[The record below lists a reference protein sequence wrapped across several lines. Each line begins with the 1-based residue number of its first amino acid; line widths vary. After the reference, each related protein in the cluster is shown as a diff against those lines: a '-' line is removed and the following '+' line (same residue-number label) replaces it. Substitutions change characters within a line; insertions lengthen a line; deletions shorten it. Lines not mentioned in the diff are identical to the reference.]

1 MKNAAQQYI
10 DLFHQNRALIDSH
23 SAPVLNSWRE
33 EAMRDFEHLG
43 LPGKSQEAFLHTD
56 VEAFYAPDY
65 GLNLAR
71 ITPKVDFKETFR
83 CAVPDLES
91 RPYFFAGDIFLGG
104 GDTALP
110 QGVVACSLHE
120 AATNHPELVE
130 RYYGRLART
139 DEDGTVALNTALAQ
153 DGFFLYIPRNT
164 HIEAAL
170 QLVHLLH
177 GAHDFMANRRL
188 LIILEEGAQ
197 VRLLSCDHTLDKG
210 NFLTSTVNE
219 IFVGPRATFDYY
231 DLEESTLNTHRVA
244 STFIRQEAG
253 SNVLV
258 NGITLHNG
266 YTRNN
271 YYIVLDG
278 EGAET
283 HLYGMAVAD
292 KRQAVDNFTFIDHKA
307 ARCTS
312 DELFKYVLE
321 DSATGVF
328 NGRILVRQ
336 GAQKTSAI
344 QTNRNLCTT
353 KEAHIYTQPQLEIYA
368 DDVKCSH
375 GATTGQLDGN
385 ALFYMRSRGI
395 PEAEA
400 RMLLMVAFTHDVIEK
415 VRIEQL
421 KERLHKMV
429 ERRFRGTLDKC
440 AGCRICQ

>member
-1 MKNAAQQYI
+1 MNAAQQYI
-10 DLFHQNRALIDSH
+10 DLFRENRDLIDKH
-23 SAPVLNSWRE
+23 SSAILNGRRE
-33 EAMRDFEHLG
+33 AAIRDFELLG
-43 LPGKSQEAFLHTD
+43 LPGKNLEEFLHTD
-56 VEAFYAPDY
+56 VESFYAPDY

-71 ITPKVDFKETFR
+71 IKPAENIRETFR

-91 RPYFFAGDIFLGG
+91 RLYFFI
-104 GDTALP
+104 GDTFCQGTNVNLP
-110 QGVVACSLHE
+110 EGVIACSLCE
-120 AATNHPELVE
+120 AAAQHPELVD
-130 RYYGRLART
+130 RYYGKLAQT
-139 DEDGTVALNTALAQ
+139 DKDGTVALNTA
-153 DGFFLYIPRNT
+153 
-164 HIEAAL
+164 
-170 QLVHLLH
+170 VV
-177 GAHDFMANRRL
+177 
-188 LIILEEGAQ
+188 LEEGAQ

-219 IFVGPRATFDYY
+219 IFIGANATFDYY
-231 DLEESTLNTHRVA
+231 DLEESTLNTHRVS
-244 STFIRQEAG
+244 STFIQQESA

-271 YYIVLDG
+271 YYITLAG
-278 EGAET
+278 EHAET

-292 KRQAVDNFTFIDHKA
+292 KRQLVDNFTFIDHKA
-307 ARCTS
+307 PYCTS

-321 DSATGVF
+321 DSATGIF

-336 GAQKTSAI
+336 GAQKTSAV

-375 GATTGQLDGN
+375 GATVGQLDGN

-395 PEAEA
+395 PESEA

-415 VRIEQL
+415 VRIEKL

-429 ERRFRGTLDKC
+429 ERRFRGALDKC

>member
-1 MKNAAQQYI
+1 MNAAQQYI
-10 DLFHQNRALIDSH
+10 DLYRQHRELIDRH
-23 SAPVLNSWRE
+23 SAAVLNSRRDA
-33 EAMRDFEHLG
+33 AMRDFERLG
-43 LPGKSQEAFLHTD
+43 LPHKRQEEFLHTD
-56 VEAFYAPDY
+56 IEAFYAPDY

-71 ITPKVDFKETFR
+71 IAPQATIKESFR

-91 RPYFFAGDIFLGG
+91 QPYFFVGDIFSGNN
-104 GDTALP
+104 TKPLP
-110 QGVVACSLHE
+110 EGVLACSLCE
-120 AATNHPELVE
+120 AAIRYPDLVD
-130 RYYGRLART
+130 RYYGCLAGT
-139 DEDGTVALNTALAQ
+139 GKDGTVALNTALVQ
-153 DGFFLYIPRNT
+153 DGFFLYVPR
-164 HIEAAL
+164 HVKIEEPL
-170 QLVHLLH
+170 QIVHLTH
-177 GAHDFMANRRL
+177 GSHDFMANLRML
-188 LIILEEGAQ
+188 VVLEEGAQ
-197 VRLLSCDHTLDKG
+197 ARLLACDHTLDKG
-210 NFLTSTVNE
+210 HFLTSAVNE
-219 IFVGPRATFDYY
+219 IFVGPDATFDYY

-244 STFIRQEAG
+244 STFIRQERS

-271 YYIVLDG
+271 FTITLEG

-307 ARCTS
+307 AHCTS

-375 GATTGQLDGN
+375 GATTGQLDTN

-415 VRIEQL
+415 VRIESL
-421 KERLHKMV
+421 RERLHKMV

>member
-1 MKNAAQQYI
+1 MNAAQQYI
-10 DLFHQNRALIDSH
+10 DLFRENRDLIDKH
-23 SAPVLNSWRE
+23 SSAILNGRRE
-33 EAMRDFEHLG
+33 AAIRDFELLG
-43 LPGKSQEAFLHTD
+43 LPGKNLEEFLHTD
-56 VEAFYAPDY
+56 VESFYAPDY

-71 ITPKVDFKETFR
+71 IKPAENIRETFR

-91 RPYFFAGDIFLGG
+91 RLYFFI
-104 GDTALP
+104 GDTFRQGTNGNLP
-110 QGVVACSLHE
+110 KGVIACSLCE
-120 AATNHPELVE
+120 AAAQHPELVD
-130 RYYGRLART
+130 RYYGKLAQT
-139 DEDGTVALNTALAQ
+139 DKDGTVALNTALVQ
-153 DGFFLYIPRNT
+153 DGFFLFVPR
-164 HIEAAL
+164 HVKIEEPL
-170 QLVHLLH
+170 QIVNLMH
-177 GAHDFMANRRL
+177 GSHDFLANRRL
-188 LIILEEGAQ
+188 LVVLEEGAQ

-219 IFVGPRATFDYY
+219 IFIGANATFDYY
-231 DLEESTLNTHRVA
+231 DLEESTLNTHRVS
-244 STFIRQEAG
+244 STFIQQESA

-271 YYIVLDG
+271 YYITLAG
-278 EGAET
+278 EHAET

-292 KRQAVDNFTFIDHKA
+292 KRQLVDNFTFIDHKA
-307 ARCTS
+307 PYCTS

-321 DSATGVF
+321 DSAIGIF

-336 GAQKTSAI
+336 GAQKTSAV

-375 GATTGQLDGN
+375 GATVGQLDGN

-395 PEAEA
+395 PESEA

-415 VRIEQL
+415 VRIEKL

-429 ERRFRGTLDKC
+429 ERRFRGVLDKC

>member
-1 MKNAAQQYI
+1 M
-10 DLFHQNRALIDSH
+10 
-23 SAPVLNSWRE
+23 
-33 EAMRDFEHLG
+33 
-43 LPGKSQEAFLHTD
+43 
-56 VEAFYAPDY
+56 
-65 GLNLAR
+65 
-71 ITPKVDFKETFR
+71 
-83 CAVPDLES
+83 
-91 RPYFFAGDIFLGG
+91 
-104 GDTALP
+104 
-110 QGVVACSLHE
+110 
-120 AATNHPELVE
+120 
-130 RYYGRLART
+130 
-139 DEDGTVALNTALAQ
+139 
-153 DGFFLYIPRNT
+153 
-164 HIEAAL
+164 
-170 QLVHLLH
+170 
-177 GAHDFMANRRL
+177 
-188 LIILEEGAQ
+188 
-197 VRLLSCDHTLDKG
+197 
-210 NFLTSTVNE
+210 
-219 IFVGPRATFDYY
+219 
-231 DLEESTLNTHRVA
+231 
-244 STFIRQEAG
+244 
-253 SNVLV
+253 LV

-271 YYIVLDG
+271 FTITLEG

-307 ARCTS
+307 AHCTS

-375 GATTGQLDGN
+375 GATTGQLDTN

-415 VRIEQL
+415 VRIESL
-421 KERLHKMV
+421 RERLHKMV

>member
-1 MKNAAQQYI
+1 M
-10 DLFHQNRALIDSH
+10 
-23 SAPVLNSWRE
+23 
-33 EAMRDFEHLG
+33 
-43 LPGKSQEAFLHTD
+43 
-56 VEAFYAPDY
+56 
-65 GLNLAR
+65 
-71 ITPKVDFKETFR
+71 
-83 CAVPDLES
+83 
-91 RPYFFAGDIFLGG
+91 
-104 GDTALP
+104 
-110 QGVVACSLHE
+110 ACSLCE
-120 AATNHPELVE
+120 AATRYPDLVD
-130 RYYGRLART
+130 RYYGRLAGT
-139 DEDGTVALNTALAQ
+139 GKDGTVALNTALVQ
-153 DGFFLYIPRNT
+153 DGFFLYVPR
-164 HIEAAL
+164 HVKIEEPL
-170 QLVHLLH
+170 QIVHLTH
-177 GAHDFMANRRL
+177 GSHDFMANLRML
-188 LIILEEGAQ
+188 VVLEEGAQ
-197 VRLLSCDHTLDKG
+197 ARLLACDHTLDKG
-210 NFLTSTVNE
+210 HFLTSAVNE
-219 IFVGPRATFDYY
+219 IFVGPDAKFDYY

-244 STFIRQEAG
+244 STFIRQERS

-271 YYIVLDG
+271 FTITLEG

-307 ARCTS
+307 AHCTS

-375 GATTGQLDGN
+375 GATTGQLDTN

-415 VRIEQL
+415 VRIESL
-421 KERLHKMV
+421 RERLHKMV

>member
-1 MKNAAQQYI
+1 MNAAQQYI
-10 DLFHQNRALIDSH
+10 DLFHQNRKLIDSH
-23 SAPVLNSWRE
+23 SAAVLNSRRE
-33 EAMRDFEHLG
+33 AAMRDFERLG
-43 LPGKSQEAFLHTD
+43 LPGKHQEEFLHSD
-56 VEAFYAPDY
+56 IEAFYAPDY
-65 GLNLAR
+65 GVNLAR
-71 ITPKVDFKETFR
+71 ITPQANIRENFR
-83 CAVPDLES
+83 CTVPDLES
-91 RPYFFAGDIFLGG
+91 QPYFFVGDIFSGSS
-104 GDTALP
+104 TQSLP
-110 QGVVACSLHE
+110 DGVLACSLRE
-120 AATNHPELVE
+120 AATRYPELVD
-130 RYYGRLART
+130 RYYGQLALT
-139 DEDGTVALNTALAQ
+139 GKDGTVALNTALVQ
-153 DGFFLYIPRNT
+153 DGFFLYVPRHT
-164 HIEAAL
+164 QIEEPL
-170 QLVHLLH
+170 QIVHLTH
-177 GAHDFMANRRL
+177 GAHDFMANLRML
-188 LIILEEGAQ
+188 VVLEEGAQ
-197 VRLLSCDHTLDKG
+197 VRLLTCDHTLDKG
-210 NFLTSTVNE
+210 HFLTSAVNE
-219 IFVGPRATFDYY
+219 IFVGPNATFDLY
-231 DLEESTLNTHRVA
+231 DIEESTLNTHRVV
-244 STFIRQEAG
+244 STFIRQEST

-258 NGITLHNG
+258 DGITLHNG

-271 YYIVLDG
+271 YHIALEG

-292 KRQAVDNFTFIDHKA
+292 KRQSVDNFTFIDHKA
-307 ARCTS
+307 AHCTS

-344 QTNRNLCTT
+344 QTNRNLCSS

-395 PEAEA
+395 PESEA

-415 VRIEQL
+415 VRIESL
-421 KERLHKMV
+421 RERLHKMV

>member
-1 MKNAAQQYI
+1 MNAAQQYI
-10 DLFHQNRALIDSH
+10 DLFRENRDLIDKH
-23 SAPVLNSWRE
+23 SSAILNGRRE
-33 EAMRDFEHLG
+33 AAIRDFELLG
-43 LPGKSQEAFLHTD
+43 LPGKNLEEFLHTD
-56 VEAFYAPDY
+56 VESFYAPDY

-71 ITPKVDFKETFR
+71 IKPAENIRETFR

-91 RPYFFAGDIFLGG
+91 RLYFFI
-104 GDTALP
+104 GDTFRQETNVNLP
-110 QGVVACSLHE
+110 EGVIACSLCE
-120 AATNHPELVE
+120 AAAQHPKLVD
-130 RYYGRLART
+130 RYYGKLAQT
-139 DEDGTVALNTALAQ
+139 DKDGTVALNTALVQ
-153 DGFFLYIPRNT
+153 DGFFLFVPR
-164 HIEAAL
+164 
-170 QLVHLLH
+170 
-177 GAHDFMANRRL
+177 DFMANRRL
-188 LIILEEGAQ
+188 LVVLEEGAQ

-219 IFVGPRATFDYY
+219 IFIGANATFDYY
-231 DLEESTLNTHRVA
+231 DLEESTLNTHRVS
-244 STFIRQEAG
+244 STFIQQESA

-271 YYIVLDG
+271 YYITLAG
-278 EGAET
+278 EHAET
-283 HLYGMAVAD
+283 HLYGMAIAD
-292 KRQAVDNFTFIDHKA
+292 KRQLVDNFTFIDHKA
-307 ARCTS
+307 PYCTS

-321 DSATGVF
+321 DSATGIF

-336 GAQKTSAI
+336 GAQKTSAV

-375 GATTGQLDGN
+375 GATVGQLDGN

-395 PEAEA
+395 PESEA

-415 VRIEQL
+415 VRIEKL

-429 ERRFRGTLDKC
+429 ERRFRGALDKC

>member
-1 MKNAAQQYI
+1 MNAAQQYI
-10 DLFHQNRALIDSH
+10 DLFRENRDLIDKH
-23 SAPVLNSWRE
+23 SSAILNGRRE
-33 EAMRDFEHLG
+33 AAIRDFELLG
-43 LPGKSQEAFLHTD
+43 LPGKNLEEFLHTD
-56 VEAFYAPDY
+56 VESFYAPDY

-71 ITPKVDFKETFR
+71 IKPAENIRETFR
-83 CAVPDLES
+83 CDLES
-91 RPYFFAGDIFLGG
+91 RLYFFI
-104 GDTALP
+104 GDTFRQGTNGYLP
-110 QGVVACSLHE
+110 EGVIACSLCE
-120 AATNHPELVE
+120 AAAQHPELVD
-130 RYYGRLART
+130 RYYGKLAQT
-139 DEDGTVALNTALAQ
+139 DKDGTVALNTALVQ
-153 DGFFLYIPRNT
+153 DGFFLFVPR
-164 HIEAAL
+164 HVKIEEPL
-170 QLVHLLH
+170 QIVDLMH
-177 GAHDFMANRRL
+177 GSHDFMANRRL
-188 LIILEEGAQ
+188 LVVLEEGAQ

-219 IFVGPRATFDYY
+219 IFIGANATFDYY
-231 DLEESTLNTHRVA
+231 DLEESTLNTHRVS
-244 STFIRQEAG
+244 STFIQQESA

-271 YYIVLDG
+271 YYITLAG
-278 EGAET
+278 EHAET
-283 HLYGMAVAD
+283 HLYGMAVD
-292 KRQAVDNFTFIDHKA
+292 KRQLVDNFTFIDHKA
-307 ARCTS
+307 PYCTS

-321 DSATGVF
+321 DSATGIF

-336 GAQKTSAI
+336 GAQKTSAV

-375 GATTGQLDGN
+375 GATVGQLDGN

-395 PEAEA
+395 PESEA

-415 VRIEQL
+415 VRIEKL

-429 ERRFRGTLDKC
+429 ERRFRGALDKC